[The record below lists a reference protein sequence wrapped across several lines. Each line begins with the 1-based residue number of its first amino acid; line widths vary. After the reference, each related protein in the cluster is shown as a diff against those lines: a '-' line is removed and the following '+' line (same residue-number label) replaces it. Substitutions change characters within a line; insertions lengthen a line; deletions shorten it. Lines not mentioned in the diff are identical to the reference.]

1 MFKKAPQ
8 SKLKS
13 PTCEEK
19 NTKIK
24 QQMNEREICFRVNN
38 NSLLQIEQLEFAI
51 WKYKVKLSRRRS
63 IKKAALK
70 ISQYARENAC
80 VGVFF
85 SKVRGLQVLRTPILK
100 KSANGCLAHI
110 MSL

>member
-1 MFKKAPQ
+1 MFKKDPQ

-51 WKYKVKLSRRRS
+51 
-63 IKKAALK
+63 
-70 ISQYARENAC
+70 
-80 VGVFF
+80 
-85 SKVRGLQVLRTPILK
+85 
-100 KSANGCLAHI
+100 
-110 MSL
+110 